1 MGVVG
6 VAVPILVIGP
16 LAQVIF
22 ALKLNWLPVGGSD
35 QGWRSRVLPVLV
47 LKRFQLLLNR
57 QGFPRGLVCDSSCS
71 GGSRNAQTLVC
82 RYSRP
87 LPEAF

>member
-47 LKRFQLLLNR
+47 LSLPNVALS
-57 QGFPRGLVCDSSCS
+57 RG
-71 GGSRNAQTLVC
+71 
-82 RYSRP
+82 
-87 LPEAF
+87 